1 MKENLYQLVKERYER
16 GSVAPFKL
24 TWNML
29 TSLLLEMFQGE
40 MPSGANAEGNR
51 RANFVRIGLHAQAR
65 VLPQRPETGERFV
78 QRD

>member
-1 MKENLYQLVKERYER
+1 
-16 GSVAPFKL
+16 
-24 TWNML
+24 ML

-40 MPSGANAEGNR
+40 MPSGADAEGNR
-51 RANFVRIGLHAQAR
+51 SANSLRIGLHAQAR